1 MSNKKNIE
9 KRKKE
14 LIKELA
20 LLYDYNIEKDNAKIP
35 KEEIEEK
42 RTVNVKDYL
51 EGFDKEFETYT
62 QVKIKEVPL
71 LINLY
76 QEFLQ
81 EVYQPS
87 KRYLLAL
94 KIKNEINED
103 IEKTF
108 TEEQQELMKQFKEC
122 QDIMINDMNEES
134 FIYGYCMASE
144 LREEAIKRYG
154 KADVNKK

>member
-1 MSNKKNIE
+1 MKNKDVE

-20 LLYDYNIEKDNAKIP
+20 LLYNYNIEKNNAKIP
-35 KEEIEEK
+35 KEEIKEK
-42 RTVNVKDYL
+42 RIVNVKDYL

-62 QVKIKEVPL
+62 QEKIKEVPL

-108 TEEQQELMKQFKEC
+108 TEEQQELMNQFKEC

>member
-1 MSNKKNIE
+1 MKNKDVE

-20 LLYDYNIEKDNAKIP
+20 LLYNYNIEKNNAKIP
-35 KEEIEEK
+35 KEE
-42 RTVNVKDYL
+42 
-51 EGFDKEFETYT
+51 
-62 QVKIKEVPL
+62 IKEVPL

-108 TEEQQELMKQFKEC
+108 TEEQQELMNQFKEC

>member
-1 MSNKKNIE
+1 MKNKDVE

-20 LLYDYNIEKDNAKIP
+20 LLYNYNIEKNNAKIP
-35 KEEIEEK
+35 KEEIKEK
-42 RTVNVKDYL
+42 RIVNVKDYL

-62 QVKIKEVPL
+62 QEKIKEVPL

-122 QDIMINDMNEES
+122 QDIMMNDMNEES

>member
-1 MSNKKNIE
+1 MKNKDIE

-20 LLYDYNIEKDNAKIP
+20 LLYNYNIEKDNAKIT

-42 RTVNVKDYL
+42 RKVNVKDYL
-51 EGFDKEFETYT
+51 EGFDKEFDTYT
-62 QVKIKEVPL
+62 QEKIKEIPL
-71 LINLY
+71 IINLY

-103 IEKTF
+103 IEKTS

-122 QDIMINDMNEES
+122 QDIILNDMTEEA
-134 FIYGYCMASE
+134 FVYGYCMATE

-154 KADVNKK
+154 AVNVDRK

>member
-1 MSNKKNIE
+1 MKNKDVE

-20 LLYDYNIEKDNAKIP
+20 LLYNYNIEKNNAKIS
-35 KEEIEEK
+35 KEEIKEK
-42 RTVNVKDYL
+42 RIVNVKDYL

-62 QVKIKEVPL
+62 QEKIKEVPL

-108 TEEQQELMKQFKEC
+108 TEEQQELMNQFKEC

>member
-1 MSNKKNIE
+1 MKNKDVE

-20 LLYDYNIEKDNAKIP
+20 LLYNYNIEKNNAKIP
-35 KEEIEEK
+35 KEEIKEK
-42 RTVNVKDYL
+42 RIVNVKDYL

-62 QVKIKEVPL
+62 QEKIKEVPL

>member
-1 MSNKKNIE
+1 MKNKDVE

-20 LLYDYNIEKDNAKIP
+20 LLYDYDIEKDNAKIS
-35 KEEIEEK
+35 KEEIEAK
-42 RTVNVKDYL
+42 RKVNVKDYL

-62 QVKIKEVPL
+62 KEKIKEIPL

-87 KRYLLAL
+87 KRYQLVI
-94 KIKNEINED
+94 KIKKEIDKD

-122 QDIMINDMNEES
+122 QDIMMNDMNEES

>member
-1 MSNKKNIE
+1 MKNKDIE

-20 LLYDYNIEKDNAKIP
+20 LLYNYNIEKDNAKIT

-42 RTVNVKDYL
+42 RKVNVKDYL

-62 QVKIKEVPL
+62 QEKIKEVPL

-94 KIKNEINED
+94 KIKNKINDD
-103 IEKTF
+103 IEETF

-122 QDIMINDMNEES
+122 QDIILNDMTEES

-144 LREEAIKRYG
+144 LREEAIERYG
-154 KADVNKK
+154 KTDVNKK

>member
-1 MSNKKNIE
+1 MKNKDIE

-20 LLYDYNIEKDNAKIP
+20 LLYNYNIEKDNAKIT

-42 RTVNVKDYL
+42 RKVNVKDYL

-62 QVKIKEVPL
+62 QEKIKEIPL

-122 QDIMINDMNEES
+122 QDIILNDMTEEA
-134 FIYGYCMASE
+134 FVYGYCMATE

-154 KADVNKK
+154 AVNVDRK

>member
-1 MSNKKNIE
+1 MKNKDIE

-20 LLYDYNIEKDNAKIP
+20 LLYNYNIEKDNAKIT

-42 RTVNVKDYL
+42 RKVNVKDYL
-51 EGFDKEFETYT
+51 EGFDKEFDTYT
-62 QVKIKEVPL
+62 QEKIKEIPL
-71 LINLY
+71 IINLY

-122 QDIMINDMNEES
+122 QDIILNDMTEEA
-134 FIYGYCMASE
+134 FVYGYCMATE

-154 KADVNKK
+154 AVNVDRK

>member
-1 MSNKKNIE
+1 MKNKDVE

-14 LIKELA
+14 LIRELA
-20 LLYDYNIEKDNAKIP
+20 LLYNYNIDKDNTKII

-62 QVKIKEVPL
+62 QEKIKEIPL

-81 EVYQPS
+81 EVYHPS

-103 IEKTF
+103 IKKTF
-108 TEEQQELMKQFKEC
+108 SEEQQELMKQFKEC

-144 LREEAIKRYG
+144 LREEAIERYS